1 MRSAGRR
8 DAAAE
13 RLSAALELS
22 TAAGF
27 ELVSARIRR
36 SLRQA
41 GVRGPSEHVPAA
53 AGMRLT
59 RRESELLA
67 LAGRGLTNIEIAR
80 RMGLGRPTVARIL
93 SNAMVKLSAGSRAQA
108 VALATEP
115 DTRQGV

>member
-1 MRSAGRR
+1 MHS
-8 DAAAE
+8 
-13 RLSAALELS
+13 
-22 TAAGF
+22 
-27 ELVSARIRR
+27 
-36 SLRQA
+36 
-41 GVRGPSEHVPAA
+41 PSEHAPAA

-93 SNAMVKLSAGSRAQA
+93 SNAMVKLDADSRAQA

-115 DTRQGV
+115 DSAAGV